1 MMTYSASPATA
12 PPRPAALTP
21 ASPASS
27 ASPHLLT
34 PLLTA
39 AVKREDE
46 ESSLNEDSFSMEE
59 PPVEEEEEEGG
70 DYLGVTGQVL
80 EAGDVEYPHD
90 DVVSQGPDEVPDE
103 DFSMPEEDVELDGMD
118 HDLYADHTLS

>member
-1 MMTYSASPATA
+1 MMTYASPATA
-12 PPRPAALTP
+12 PLRPAALTP
-21 ASPASS
+21 ASPAPS

-118 HDLYADHTLS
+118 HDLYEDHTLS